1 MAQICSRMKLHQERP
16 STNCTYLVSFW
27 KKIIENCETGIHFAK
42 KVRTEAYR
50 YNDTMSNSRIINI
63 GLQIRKKNTCNLLQ
77 KKQFRKMSC
86 YWIQDRG
93 AAQPST
99 SPMPRFGTSVCSP
112 PLAYLHEFH
121 CGIPELKP
129 DWVFPAFFLPSHE
142 CDQINRGFS
151 STAGVEERK
160 KS

>member
-63 GLQIRKKNTCNLLQ
+63 GLQIRKKIHVTYYKRNNLEKCHVTGSRTEELLN
-77 KKQFRKMSC
+77 RVHRLCPDLVPVCAHHLLPTSMN
-86 YWIQDRG
+86 
-93 AAQPST
+93 ST
-99 SPMPRFGTSVCSP
+99 VVF
-112 PLAYLHEFH
+112 
-121 CGIPELKP
+121 PELKP